1 VKRVIYDTGVYVD
14 YLRRGDHA
22 RTVETATR
30 LGIVHLSAVVAQELV
45 VGAPDRA
52 ALRFL
57 ERLVE
62 RFDALGRLAIPG
74 RLDWLRA
81 GRAIREVGRR
91 HGYEEVG
98 RARLTND
105 ALILATALRIGA
117 ALVTGN
123 AGDFALLRQH
133 LAGVVVDVHVPP

>member
-1 VKRVIYDTGVYVD
+1 MKRVIYDTGIYVD
-14 YLRRGDHA
+14 YLRRGDYA
-22 RTVETATR
+22 RTVETATG
-30 LGIVHLSAVVAQELV
+30 LGLVHLSAVVAHELM

-57 ERLVE
+57 ERLVD
-62 RFDALGRLAIPG
+62 RFDAVGRLVVPV
-74 RLDWLRA
+74 RLDWLIA

-91 HGYEEVG
+91 HDYEVVG

-117 ALVTGN
+117 TVVTRN
-123 AGDFALLRQH
+123 VDDLTLLREQISV
-133 LAGVVVDVHVPP
+133 AVVDVNS

>member
-22 RTVETATR
+22 RTVETATG
-30 LGIVHLSAVVAQELV
+30 LGLVHLSAVVAQELI

-52 ALRFL
+52 SLHFL

-62 RFDALGRLAIPG
+62 RFDAVGRLVVPV

-91 HGYEEVG
+91 YDYELVG

-105 ALILATALRIGA
+105 ALILASALRIGA
-117 ALVTGN
+117 TLVTRN
-123 AGDFALLRQH
+123 LGDFALLREH
-133 LAGVVVDVHVPP
+133 LAVAVVDVHP